1 MVANSQITH
10 HMHDPIQHHDMKG
23 YSVLTPNHFLPAPT
37 CGPERIEKV
46 FRTKY
51 FKWQQVFY
59 ESRNYSIKDKNL
71 QTMDATYLR
80 THFRRGFLFK
90 AALIQ
95 PLCTQ
100 LDEEIIS
107 KHNDLQVQI
116 VI

>member
-1 MVANSQITH
+1 MAAGIFMNLDKT
-10 HMHDPIQHHDMKG
+10 
-23 YSVLTPNHFLPAPT
+23 L
-37 CGPERIEKV
+37 KV
-46 FRTKY
+46 
-51 FKWQQVFY
+51 
-59 ESRNYSIKDKNL
+59 
-71 QTMDATYLR
+71 MDALYLF
-80 THFRRGFLFK
+80 TLQKGFLSK

>member
-1 MVANSQITH
+1 MNLDKT
-10 HMHDPIQHHDMKG
+10 
-23 YSVLTPNHFLPAPT
+23 L
-37 CGPERIEKV
+37 KV
-46 FRTKY
+46 
-51 FKWQQVFY
+51 
-59 ESRNYSIKDKNL
+59 
-71 QTMDATYLR
+71 MDALYLF
-80 THFRRGFLFK
+80 TLQKGFLSK